1 MQSETI
7 LSREKQVKD
16 LRMENEQLRQRLERM
31 ERRVRGESDP
41 ASPVPPLTKPH
52 VESQRDPRS
61 RKRPGVSLEGQPNKR
76 LKKSEEKRAET
87 PFTPIPEN
95 KIKVEEPV
103 PEAAPFDELTDEI
116 CQEIDDKFRLREEV
130 ADVKE
135 ETANDPNNIG
145 TEKNSLYQT
154 EANKSKIRK
163 NQRKSVSISIS
174 SNGKEYSL
182 FILLSNIIR

>member
-1 MQSETI
+1 MWFLLQSETI

-61 RKRPGVSLEGQPNKR
+61 RKRPGVSLEGQPSKR

-95 KIKVEEPV
+95 KIKVEAPV
-103 PEAAPFDELTDEI
+103 PEVAPFDELTDEI

-130 ADVKE
+130 AENE
-135 ETANDPNNIG
+135 EAADDPNNAVTG
-145 TEKNSLYQT
+145 KHSLYPT
-154 EANKSKIRK
+154 EANKSRIRK

-174 SNGKEYSL
+174 SNGKGYS
-182 FILLSNIIR
+182 FFY